1 MKKNILLVEYDD
13 STIETIKEIL
23 SPPIFN
29 ISLAEDGEA
38 AKKLLKDNKFDL
50 VITAAMLP
58 KFHGFQLSQY
68 IAENFPE
75 TYIIIISGVYKGIEY
90 KQQALSQ
97 FRANAFLEK
106 PLNKIELKDNILNIL
121 DLNKKDLETDLLK
134 DKTQIAKFDTEKI
147 PKIQEDQKVEKNE
160 FTSDDLF
167 ADIIKKVEKTPSFE
181 IKLEKEEEENLEK
194 PEIQIE
200 KVEKIK
206 DTEIKK
212 ETQEIT
218 TKEPYIEVLDLKFEN
233 VLPDKGKPETE
244 KYQTRKLNINDISD
258 KKIDLELR
266 DIIKTKPEPKKED
279 KVSKKIEE
287 DIVKKL
293 EQTLSGLGIKKSV
306 PKTKKEDK
314 ITKIKPKDT
323 EKDIKRKPPII
334 EKRDELGNYDLLG
347 LIARGGMAEIYKAK
361 KKGVKGFEKIIA
373 IKKILPGFGEDDKY
387 IEMLVDEAKIAAE
400 LSHPNIVQIY
410 DLGRK
415 DDYYFIAMEYVLG
428 KDLRL
433 ILTRLL
439 EQDILFPEE
448 ISIYLIIKILEA
460 LSYAHSAKDVHGKYS
475 KIVHRDISPPNII
488 ISYNGDIKLTD
499 FGIAKASNRIH
510 QTISGS
516 LKGKILYMSPEQAR
530 GDKDI
535 DLRSDLYSVGV
546 ILFELITGKKLFLDS
561 SEMAI
566 LKKVQDAHI
575 INPTEIKKDINPELE
590 NIILKS
596 LKKDKNMRYQNAS
609 DMAKDLESY
618 ITKNYDHIPVPTHVS
633 HFTYN
638 LFEDDIISN
647 NIEVNLKP
655 IPFEIKKIFDKVEK
669 IVQEKKAVKKEAIAI
684 SKKEKI
690 TKPKKE
696 SIRKEEE
703 LKPPIEISFEEPEP
717 TEEKKPIEPIT
728 KKIKE
733 PEYFSIESEIEKLEK
748 DGKHK
753 SKMFLIAIIIIAIIG
768 AGIYFLIIKP
778 PPKERSSSITPSSVV
793 KPSEK
798 KDVLKKDEIK
808 TSEELDPLE
817 ETTKTEPEEKS
828 TISEKEIS
836 STESK
841 IKSPPL
847 SAKKSKPDK
856 KILSDQSIKTKEK
869 TKQETQKPRTYTEKK
884 EEKKQQKL
892 AEIVTSK
899 EKPEKTSEETKSETE
914 ELKKSE
920 VIETQKPIIEK
931 KPEPVKPITKQGD
944 TITKADT
951 DAIPISTPNP
961 TITRKIKRSLN
972 SSEIIVVRFLVDHK
986 GSIEKIKLIKKSNSS
1001 DLNLLIYS
1009 TVGNWKYKPAIKDN
1023 VRVKI
1028 WKTKTI
1034 SIKK

>member
-1 MKKNILLVEYDD
+1 MGSKMKKNILLVEYDD

-38 AKKLLKDNKFDL
+38 AKKLLKNNQFDL

-68 IAENFPE
+68 IADNFPKIS
-75 TYIIIISGVYKGIEY
+75 IIIISGVYKGIEY

-97 FRANAFLEK
+97 FKANAFLEK
-106 PLNKIELKDNILNIL
+106 PIDKIELKDNILNIL

-134 DKTQIAKFDTEKI
+134 DQTQIAKFDTEKI
-147 PKIQEDQKVEKNE
+147 PKIQEGQKVEENE

-167 ADIIKKVEKTPSFE
+167 ADIIEKVEKTPSFE
-181 IKLEKEEEENLEK
+181 IKLEKEEENLEK
-194 PEIQIE
+194 PEIEIKKDE
-200 KVEKIK
+200 KTE

-212 ETQEIT
+212 EIQEIIP
-218 TKEPYIEVLDLKFEN
+218 KEPYIEVLDLKFEN
-233 VLPDKGKPETE
+233 ILLDEEKPEIE
-244 KYQTRKLNINDISD
+244 KYQTRKLNINNISD
-258 KKIDLELR
+258 KRIDLELKG
-266 DIIKTKPEPKKED
+266 ITKTKPEPKKED
-279 KVSKKIEE
+279 KVSKKIED
-287 DIVKKL
+287 DIGKKL

-306 PKTKKEDK
+306 LKTKKEDK
-314 ITKIKPKDT
+314 ITKIKPENP
-323 EKDIKRKPPII
+323 EKDIKRKPHII
-334 EKRDELGNYDLLG
+334 EKKDELGNYDLLG

-415 DDYYFIAMEYVLG
+415 DDYYFIAMEYILG

-448 ISIYLIIKILEA
+448 ISIYLIIKVLEA
-460 LSYAHSAKDVHGKYS
+460 LSYAHSVKDVHGKHL

-566 LKKVQDAHI
+566 LKKVQDADI
-575 INPTEIKKDINPELE
+575 VNLTKIKKDIDPELE

-596 LKKDKNMRYQNAS
+596 LEKDKNMRYQNAS
-609 DMAKDLESY
+609 DMVKDLESY
-618 ITKNYDHIPVPTHVS
+618 ITKNYDHIPVSTHVS
-633 HFTYN
+633 NFIYN
-638 LFEDDIISN
+638 LSKDEIINN

-655 IPFEIKKIFDKVEK
+655 IPFEIKKISDKVEE
-669 IVQEKKAVKKEAIAI
+669 IVEEKKVVKKEEVKI
-684 SKKEKI
+684 SKKEPIK
-690 TKPKKE
+690 
-696 SIRKEEE
+696 KEEE
-703 LKPPIEISFEEPEP
+703 LKPSIEIDFEEPEP
-717 TEEKKPIEPIT
+717 TEEKKPTEPIT
-728 KKIKE
+728 KKEIKG

-753 SKMFLIAIIIIAIIG
+753 SKIFLIAIIIIAIIG

-778 PPKERSSSITPSSVV
+778 PSKERNISVTPSSVV

-798 KDVLKKDEIK
+798 KNELKKDEIK

-817 ETTKTEPEEKS
+817 EATKTEPEEKS

-841 IKSPPL
+841 IKSQIL
-847 SAKKSKPDK
+847 SAEELKPDK
-856 KILSDQSIKTKEK
+856 KILSDQNIKTKEK
-869 TKQETQKPRTYTEKK
+869 TKQEPQKPRAYTEKK
-884 EEKKQQKL
+884 EEKKQRKL
-892 AEIVTSK
+892 EEIVTSK
-899 EKPEKTSEETKSETE
+899 KKPEKTTEEIKPEAE
-914 ELKKSE
+914 ELKKSD
-920 VIETQKPIIEK
+920 VIETQNPIIEK
-931 KPEPVKPITKQGD
+931 KPEPVKPIAKQGD
-944 TITKADT
+944 TVAKADT

-961 TITRKIKRSLN
+961 TITRKIRRSLK
-972 SSEIIVVRFLVDHK
+972 SSETIVVRFLVDYN
-986 GSIEKIKLIKKSNSS
+986 GNIEKIKLIKKSNSS

>member
-23 SPPIFN
+23 SSPIFN

-38 AKKLLKDNKFDL
+38 AKKLLKDNKFNL

-97 FRANAFLEK
+97 FKANAFLEK
-106 PLNKIELKDNILNIL
+106 PINKIELKDNILDIL
-121 DLNKKDLETDLLK
+121 DLNKKDLETDLIK

-147 PKIQEDQKVEKNE
+147 PKIQEDQEVEKNE

-167 ADIIKKVEKTPSFE
+167 ADIIEKVEKTPSFE
-181 IKLEKEEEENLEK
+181 IKLENEEAENLEK
-194 PEIQIE
+194 PEIEIKKE
-200 KVEKIK
+200 EKIK

-212 ETQEIT
+212 ETQEII

-233 VLPDKGKPETE
+233 VLLDEEKPETE
-244 KYQTRKLNINDISD
+244 KYQTRKLNINNISD
-258 KKIDLELR
+258 KRIDLELK
-266 DIIKTKPEPKKED
+266 DITKTKPEPKKED
-279 KVSKKIEE
+279 KISKKIED
-287 DIVKKL
+287 DIGKKL
-293 EQTLSGLGIKKSV
+293 EQTLSGLGIKKSI

-314 ITKIKPKDT
+314 ITKIKPEDP
-323 EKDIKRKPPII
+323 EKDIKKKPPII
-334 EKRDELGNYDLLG
+334 EKKDELGNYDLLG

-415 DDYYFIAMEYVLG
+415 DDYYFIAMEYILG

-439 EQDILFPEE
+439 VQDKLFPEE
-448 ISIYLIIKILEA
+448 ISIYLIIKVLEA
-460 LSYAHSAKDVHGKYS
+460 LSYAHSVKDVHGKHL

-535 DLRSDLYSVGV
+535 DSRSDLYSVGV

-566 LKKVQDAHI
+566 LKKVQDADI
-575 INPTEIKKDINPELE
+575 VNLTEIKKDIDPELE

-618 ITKNYDHIPVPTHVS
+618 ITKNYDHTPVPAHIS
-633 HFTYN
+633 NFIYN
-638 LFEDDIISN
+638 LSKDEIINN

-655 IPFEIKKIFDKVEK
+655 IPFEIKKISDKVEK
-669 IVQEKKAVKKEAIAI
+669 IVEEKKVVKKEEVKI
-684 SKKEKI
+684 SKKEK
-690 TKPKKE
+690 KPEHKKE
-696 SIRKEEE
+696 PIKKEE
-703 LKPPIEISFEEPEP
+703 LKPSIEINFEEPES
-717 TEEKKPIEPIT
+717 TEEKKPTKPIT
-728 KKIKE
+728 KKEIKE
-733 PEYFSIESEIEKLEK
+733 SEYFSIESEIEKLEK

-753 SKMFLIAIIIIAIIG
+753 SKTFLIAIIIIAIIG

-778 PPKERSSSITPSSVV
+778 TSKERSSSITTSSVV
-793 KPSEK
+793 KSSEK
-798 KDVLKKDEIK
+798 KDELKKDEIK

-817 ETTKTEPEEKS
+817 EATKTEPEEKS

-841 IKSPPL
+841 IKSQTL
-847 SAKKSKPDK
+847 SAEKPKPDK
-856 KILSDQSIKTKEK
+856 KILSDQSTKTKEK
-869 TKQETQKPRTYTEKK
+869 TKQVPQKPRTYTEKK
-884 EEKKQQKL
+884 EDKKQRKL
-892 AEIVTSK
+892 GEIVTSK
-899 EKPEKTSEETKSETE
+899 EKPEKTAEETKSETE

-931 KPEPVKPITKQGD
+931 KPEPVKLIIKQGD
-944 TITKADT
+944 TVAKADT

-961 TITRKIKRSLN
+961 TITRKIRRSLK
-972 SSEIIVVRFLVDHK
+972 SSETIVVRFLVDHN
-986 GSIEKIKLIKKSNSS
+986 GNIERIKLIKKSNSS

-1009 TVGNWKYKPAIKDN
+1009 TVGNWKYKSAIKDN

>member
-38 AKKLLKDNKFDL
+38 AKKLLKDNPFDL

-68 IAENFPE
+68 IADNFPK
-75 TYIIIISGVYKGIEY
+75 TSIIIISGVYKGIEY

-97 FRANAFLEK
+97 FKANAFLEK
-106 PLNKIELKDNILNIL
+106 PIDKIELKDNILNIL
-121 DLNKKDLETDLLK
+121 GLNKKDLETDLLK

-147 PKIQEDQKVEKNE
+147 PKIQEGQKVEGNE

-167 ADIIKKVEKTPSFE
+167 ADIIEKVEKTPSFE
-181 IKLEKEEEENLEK
+181 IKLEKEEENLEK
-194 PEIQIE
+194 PEIEIKKDE
-200 KVEKIK
+200 KTE

-212 ETQEIT
+212 KIQEIIP
-218 TKEPYIEVLDLKFEN
+218 KEPTIEVLDLKFEN
-233 VLPDKGKPETE
+233 ILLDEE
-244 KYQTRKLNINDISD
+244 KYQTRKLNINNISD
-258 KKIDLELR
+258 KKIELELKG
-266 DIIKTKPEPKKED
+266 ITKTKPEPKKED
-279 KVSKKIEE
+279 KVSKKIED
-287 DIVKKL
+287 DIGKKL

-306 PKTKKEDK
+306 PKTKKEDN
-314 ITKIKPKDT
+314 ITKIKPEDP
-323 EKDIKRKPPII
+323 EKDIKPPPPIL
-334 EKRDELGNYDLLG
+334 EKKDELGNYDLLG

-448 ISIYLIIKILEA
+448 ISIYLIIKVLEA
-460 LSYAHSAKDVHGKYS
+460 LSYAHSVKDVHGKHL

-566 LKKVQDAHI
+566 LKKVQDADI
-575 INPTEIKKDINPELE
+575 VNLTEIKKDIDPELE

-596 LKKDKNMRYQNAS
+596 LEKDKNMRYQNAS

-618 ITKNYDHIPVPTHVS
+618 ITKNYDHIPVPTHIS
-633 HFTYN
+633 NFIYN
-638 LFEDDIISN
+638 LSKDEIINN

-655 IPFEIKKIFDKVEK
+655 IPFEIKKISDKVEE
-669 IVQEKKAVKKEAIAI
+669 IVEEKKVVKK
-684 SKKEKI
+684 
-690 TKPKKE
+690 
-696 SIRKEEE
+696 EE
-703 LKPPIEISFEEPEP
+703 LKPSIEIDFEEPEP
-717 TEEKKPIEPIT
+717 TEEKKPTEPIT
-728 KKIKE
+728 KKEIKG

-753 SKMFLIAIIIIAIIG
+753 SKIFLIAIIIIAIIG

-778 PPKERSSSITPSSVV
+778 PSKERSISVTPSSVV

-798 KDVLKKDEIK
+798 KNELKKDEIK

-817 ETTKTEPEEKS
+817 EATKTEPEEKS

-841 IKSPPL
+841 IKSQPL
-847 SAKKSKPDK
+847 SAEKPKPDK
-856 KILSDQSIKTKEK
+856 KILSDQNIKTKEK
-869 TKQETQKPRTYTEKK
+869 TKQEPQKPRAYTEKK

-892 AEIVTSK
+892 GEIVTSK
-899 EKPEKTSEETKSETE
+899 KKPEKTAEETKPEAE
-914 ELKKSE
+914 ELKKSD
-920 VIETQKPIIEK
+920 VIETQNPIIEK
-931 KPEPVKPITKQGD
+931 KPEPVKPIAKQGD
-944 TITKADT
+944 TVAKADT

-961 TITRKIKRSLN
+961 TITRKIRRSLK
-972 SSEIIVVRFLVDHK
+972 SSETIVIRFLVDYN
-986 GSIEKIKLIKKSNSS
+986 GNIEKIKLIKKSNSS